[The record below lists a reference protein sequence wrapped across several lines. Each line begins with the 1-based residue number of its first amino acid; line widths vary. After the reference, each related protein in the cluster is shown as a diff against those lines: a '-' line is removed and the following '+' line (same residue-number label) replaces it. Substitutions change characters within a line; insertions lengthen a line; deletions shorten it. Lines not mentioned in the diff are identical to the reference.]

1 MNRLVGSIMF
11 CLKNTSVNLLFL
23 KEPCMDYLPST
34 AGGRNKPRVS
44 IFGKNVALLVCLTL
58 IWEAMDLGG
67 WRSKNVVHTVLKPWC
82 KENKKQTTSLTR
94 SHLIFSLNSRPNTRA
109 FIFCENYYLFQ
120 LHSGHH
126 RKDTNKI
133 RWLLCLRNKD
143 VRDRKKIG
151 WFYLLYIFLYH
162 PLTWS

>member
-67 WRSKNVVHTVLKPWC
+67 DEARM
-82 KENKKQTTSLTR
+82 
-94 SHLIFSLNSRPNTRA
+94 
-109 FIFCENYYLFQ
+109 
-120 LHSGHH
+120 
-126 RKDTNKI
+126 
-133 RWLLCLRNKD
+133 
-143 VRDRKKIG
+143 
-151 WFYLLYIFLYH
+151 
-162 PLTWS
+162 

>member
-58 IWEAMDLGG
+58 IWTWEVTKQECSTYVLCLNLDVKKT
-67 WRSKNVVHTVLKPWC
+67 KNKPLHWPGATWSSALIQG
-82 KENKKQTTSLTR
+82 QTQEPL
-94 SHLIFSLNSRPNTRA
+94 F
-109 FIFCENYYLFQ
+109 FCENYYLYQ

-151 WFYLLYIFLYH
+151 WFYLQYIFLSH